1 MKAKRKMPKSP
12 GPHSPKLAA
21 LETEI
26 MEQHLQGKPIAA
38 IQKWLKTDKK
48 ISIAYS
54 NLYNFIHRRA
64 EKFSETSGTAVIL
77 HFMRLKPEVREEVL
91 QILLML
97 MHKGNDIPIKK
108 SIRKQK
114 QTEPTPTPTAK
125 PVRANYLEIQLEDLP
140 GIKRLKKLATI
151 DSSELEQ
158 FEEELKK
165 GKV

>member
-1 MKAKRKMPKSP
+1 MKSKRKMPKSP

-26 MEQHLQGKPIAA
+26 MEQHIQGKKIAA
-38 IQKWLKTDKK
+38 IQKWLKTEKK

-77 HFMRLKPEVREEVL
+77 HFMRLKPEIREEVL
-91 QILLML
+91 QILQML
-97 MHKGNDIPIKK
+97 MHKDTPNHRSVKK
-108 SIRKQK
+108 ESHTTRQPKVNPVPADFLTIR
-114 QTEPTPTPTAK
+114 P
-125 PVRANYLEIQLEDLP
+125 DDSP

-151 DSSELEQ
+151 DSTELEK
-158 FEEELKK
+158 FEEELKEK
-165 GKV
+165 KKH

>member
-26 MEQHLQGKPIAA
+26 MEQHIQGKKIAA
-38 IQKWLKTDKK
+38 IQKWLKTEKK
-48 ISIAYS
+48 ITIAYS

-77 HFMRLKPEVREEVL
+77 HFMRLKPEIREEVL
-91 QILLML
+91 QILLM
-97 MHKGNDIPIKK
+97 MHKENNATIQK
-108 SIRKQK
+108 SIQK
-114 QTEPTPTPTAK
+114 QEPLAPAPTAK
-125 PVRANYLEIQLEDLP
+125 PALEDYMK
-140 GIKRLKKLATI
+140 IKPSDSPAIIRLKKLGTI
-151 DSSELEQ
+151 DSTELEQ

-165 GKV
+165 EKNR

>member
-26 MEQHLQGKPIAA
+26 MEQHIQGKKIAA
-38 IQKWLKTDKK
+38 IQKWLKAEKK

-64 EKFSETSGTAVIL
+64 DKFSETSGTAVIL
-77 HFMRLKPEVREEVL
+77 HFMRLKPEIREEVL
-91 QILLML
+91 QILQML
-97 MHKGNDIPIKK
+97 MHKENDVPTQK
-108 SIRKQK
+108 SIHKQK
-114 QTEPTPTPTAK
+114 QVAPAATSK
-125 PVRANYLEIQLEDLP
+125 PALEDYMKIQP
-140 GIKRLKKLATI
+140 GDSPAIIRLKKLATI
-151 DSSELEQ
+151 DSTELEQ

-165 GKV
+165 EKNR

>member
-12 GPHSPKLAA
+12 GPRSPKLAA

-26 MEQHLQGKPIAA
+26 MEQHIQGKKIAA
-38 IQKWLKTDKK
+38 IQKWLKTEKK

-54 NLYNFIHRRA
+54 NLYNFIHRRM

-77 HFMRLKPEVREEVL
+77 HFMRLKPEIREEVL

-97 MHKGNDIPIKK
+97 MHKENDASPQN
-108 SIRKQK
+108 SVRRQK
-114 QTEPTPTPTAK
+114 QTAPASAAK
-125 PVRANYLEIQLEDLP
+125 PALEDYMKIKP
-140 GIKRLKKLATI
+140 GDSPAIIRLKKLGTI
-151 DSSELEQ
+151 DSTELEQ

-165 GKV
+165 EKKH